1 MIGNIQPYLS
11 APHLR
16 ASFMKPY
23 CSLCSS
29 LRKQY
34 DLPTSLLLNYELSFV
49 LLGLDQY
56 VQGDEIKTPC
66 PSSAFLKKRD
76 AYTHPAADKAA
87 QLSIILGWIKSMDF
101 LADEKKKIT
110 LKRLMKIAEKKLGK
124 RSASILSELSL
135 QTQQAIRDYAEL
147 TNNSTEN
154 IQNIRKKTYALS
166 SQVCYEVAVMTEMP
180 AEERAVYMDFFGKL
194 GVGIALLD
202 PLVDI
207 EKDLE
212 SGVYN
217 PIVDAYEHEGNEL
230 KQHYIQFFEAYKS
243 AYFDLQT
250 QLKQEHKFSA
260 QFSKILSSS
269 LENSFTKIRKT
280 TDNLFGGIEDKI
292 LDGMMVCAKTCETK
306 TQGRTLSF
314 LGLLI
319 PLDSCGNGCKG
330 PDCGHA
336 CKPPSNCGQGC
347 GNGCKGGDCG
357 GGDCGGGNGC

>member
-11 APHLR
+11 EPNLR
-16 ASFMKPY
+16 ATFMKPY

-49 LLGLDQY
+49 LLGLDKY
-56 VQGDEIKTPC
+56 VQADEITTHC
-66 PSSAFLKKRD
+66 PSSAFLKKRE
-76 AYTHPAADKAA
+76 AYAHPAADKAA

-124 RSASILSELSL
+124 RSVKILSELSP
-135 QTQQAIRDYAEL
+135 QTQQAIQDYAEL
-147 TNNSTEN
+147 TKNSNEN
-154 IQNIRKKTYALS
+154 IKSIREKTYNLS
-166 SQVCYEVAVMTEMP
+166 RQVCYEVAVMTEMP
-180 AEERAVYMDFFGKL
+180 KEEREIYMDFFGKL
-194 GVGIALLD
+194 GLGIALLD

-217 PIVDAYEHEGNEL
+217 PIVDAYELQGNEL
-230 KQHYIQFFEAYKS
+230 KQHYIQFFEGYKT

-250 QLKQEHKFSA
+250 QLKNEHKFSA

-280 TDNLFGGIEDKI
+280 TDNLFGGIEDKM
-292 LDGMMVCAKTCETK
+292 LDGMMLCAKTCETK

-319 PLDSCGNGCKG
+319 PMKSCGSGCKPPNNCGNDCGKGCKG
-330 PDCGHA
+330 PDCGNS
-336 CKPPSNCGQGC
+336 CN
-347 GNGCKGGDCG
+347 
-357 GGDCGGGNGC
+357 GGDCGGGNCGGGHGC